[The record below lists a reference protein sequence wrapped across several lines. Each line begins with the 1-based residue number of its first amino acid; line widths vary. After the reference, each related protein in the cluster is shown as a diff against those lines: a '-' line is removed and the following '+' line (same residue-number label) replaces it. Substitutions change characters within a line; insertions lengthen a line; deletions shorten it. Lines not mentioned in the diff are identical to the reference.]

1 MSEQWVVDLGGMPEA
16 RKAVWGGA
24 GEAREDPAPKKKE
37 GRMVAAKVEVRAAEG
52 RKTIVGYGAVFN
64 VETVI
69 AGFFREQIMPGAFAG
84 LLRSDVRSLFN
95 HDPNYVLGRV
105 SAGTLTLSE
114 DATGLLYTV
123 TPPASFPPH
132 IIENLE
138 RNDVTG
144 SSFGFTVKRDEW
156 TRPSTAGELP
166 LRTIWEVEDLLDVG
180 PVTFPAYEE
189 TSAEARNAAAAA
201 AAPRAADKT
210 DVNARERFR
219 HALEILDT
227 EAL

>member
-1 MSEQWVVDLGGMPEA
+1 MTTERWVTDLGPME
-16 RKAVWGGA
+16 RKTVWGGSA
-24 GEAREDPAPKKKE
+24 EAREEQVAKKKE
-37 GRMVAAKVEVRAAEG
+37 GRMVALKAEVRAEEG

-69 AGFFREQIMPGAFAG
+69 AGYFREKIMPGAFAG
-84 LLRSDVRSLFN
+84 LLRSDVRSLYN

-105 SAGTLTLSE
+105 ASGTMTLTE
-114 DATGLLYTV
+114 DATGLLYSV
-123 TPPASFPPH
+123 TPPASRGDVV
-132 IIENLE
+132 ESLE
-138 RNDVTG
+138 RGDVTG

-180 PVTFPAYEE
+180 PVTFPAYVE

-201 AAPRAADKT
+201 GVPSTADRT
-210 DVNARERFR
+210 DVNARERVR
-219 HALEILDT
+219 HQLEILDT

>member
-1 MSEQWVVDLGGMPEA
+1 MNAEHWIADLGGLTHEE

-24 GEAREDPAPKKKE
+24 EAREDPAPKKKE
-37 GRMVAAKVEVRAAEG
+37 GRMVSAKVEVRAEEG

-69 AGFFREQIMPGAFAG
+69 AGYFREKIMPGAFAG
-84 LLRSDVRSLFN
+84 RLRADVRSLFN

-105 SAGTLTLSE
+105 ASGTMTLAE
-114 DATGLLYTV
+114 DAIGLLYTV
-123 TPPASFPPH
+123 TPPQSRGDVV
-132 IIENLE
+132 ESLE
-138 RNDVTG
+138 RGDVTG

-166 LRTIWEVEDLLDVG
+166 LRTIWEVDDLLDVG
-180 PVTFPAYEE
+180 PVTFPAYVE

-201 AAPRAADKT
+201 GAPSTADRT
-210 DVNARERFR
+210 DVNARERVR
-219 HALEILDT
+219 HQLEILDT